1 MDSCWTIYYSYIV
14 QFTVQS
20 KSQSILG
27 LYFHFIIDR
36 WYRQYSVLSFSQAVL
51 LIDGIDN
58 ILYYPS
64 LKLCCDA
71 RVMSLS
77 LSDWQDSIYEYTD
90 RHLADQRAE
99 WGKAHI
105 LYSTRGRG
113 THTWGGG
120 GKAHILYILLYILY
134 TYCTMYNVHGG
145 GLVHIQESAC
155 GQHI

>member
-20 KSQSILG
+20 KSQSILC
-27 LYFHFIIDR
+27 LYFHFIVDR
-36 WYRQYSVLSFSQAVL
+36 WYRQNSVLSFSQAVL

-105 LYSTRGRG
+105 LY
-113 THTWGGG
+113 
-120 GKAHILYILLYILY
+120 ILLYILY